1 MDKELIVVKGK
12 VIEQQKSYTP
22 DSGKEIG
29 YEAGAKM
36 VKRHFDEN
44 PDDVMAHFM
53 GRNIIEKI
61 LAQPGC
67 IGIRIFH
74 GVKEIGI
81 RTIILVGVDEEGKN
95 IIDFTPVNRQG
106 ASLKRPGVIVSGN
119 HDCPPYCDSST
130 DTGTSTSTSTSWY

>member
-22 DSGKEIG
+22 DSGKDIG

-44 PDDVMAHFM
+44 PDDVMAHFL
-53 GRNIIEKI
+53 GKNNIEKI

-67 IGIRIFH
+67 VGIRIFQ
-74 GVKEIGI
+74 GINESGI
-81 RTIILVGVDEEGKN
+81 RSLILVGVHERGNN
-95 IIDFTPVNRQG
+95 ILQAENINENGILIKQ
-106 ASLKRPGVIVSGN
+106 PGIVISEAN
-119 HDCPPYCDSST
+119 KCPPYCGDAGET
-130 DTGTSTSTSTSWY
+130 TESTSTSWY